1 MRYLFRIS
9 YEDDA
14 YTLQDILVGYLESF
28 LQDILRDIPS
38 AALQL
43 PANSD
48 WVPAAA
54 PWLCIL
60 PTGPVFALDSVL

>member
-28 LQDILRDIPS
+28 LQDIL
-38 AALQL
+38 
-43 PANSD
+43 
-48 WVPAAA
+48 
-54 PWLCIL
+54 
-60 PTGPVFALDSVL
+60 